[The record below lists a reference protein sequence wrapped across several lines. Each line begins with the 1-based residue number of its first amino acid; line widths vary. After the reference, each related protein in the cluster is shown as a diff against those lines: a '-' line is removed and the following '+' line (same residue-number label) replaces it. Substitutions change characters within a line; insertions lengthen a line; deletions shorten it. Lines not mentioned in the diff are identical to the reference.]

1 VAWNVIDHL
10 VKFEGFNSRVMGTWS
25 LMLMVAKGGITRAEM
40 VPRVPL
46 VAERKID
53 SVPMGREGGRGAGAE
68 DGEIR

>member
-1 VAWNVIDHL
+1 
-10 VKFEGFNSRVMGTWS
+10 
-25 LMLMVAKGGITRAEM
+25 LMVEKGGITRAEM